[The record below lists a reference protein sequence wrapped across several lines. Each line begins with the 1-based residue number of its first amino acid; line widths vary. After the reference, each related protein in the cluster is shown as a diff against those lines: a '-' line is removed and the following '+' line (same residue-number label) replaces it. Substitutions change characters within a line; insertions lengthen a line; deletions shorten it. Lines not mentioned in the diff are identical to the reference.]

1 MGILEQLDAAAEAV
15 AAIAHGIRPD
25 QGSLATPCAGWDVQ
39 ALVTH
44 LIGSC
49 RRFKARAE
57 DRDVASL
64 PPVEPAS
71 FQQALDW
78 LVDDARQAA
87 KAWRT
92 PGALEREVDS
102 PMGRLKGTFMA
113 NITLT
118 ELVIHGWDLAHATG
132 QRPLLDESV
141 AADLLAAAKVNV
153 KPEMRGAAFGPEQAA
168 PAGASTLDQLAA
180 FLGRSV

>member
-1 MGILEQLDAAAEAV
+1 MGILDQLDVAAKAV
-15 AAIAHGIRPD
+15 ATLAHGIRPD
-25 QGSLATPCAGWDVQ
+25 QASLATPCAGWDVQ

-57 DRDVASL
+57 DRDVAQL

-78 LVDDARQAA
+78 LADDAREAA

-92 PGALEREVDS
+92 PGALERAMDS
-102 PMGRLKGTFMA
+102 PMGRLNGTFMA

-118 ELVIHGWDLAHATG
+118 ELVVHGWDLAHATG
-132 QRPLLDESV
+132 QQPLPDEGV
-141 AADLLAAAKVNV
+141 AAELLAAAKVNV
-153 KPEMRGAAFGPEQAA
+153 KPEMRGAAFGPEQPA
-168 PAGASTLDQLAA
+168 PASASTLDQLAA
-180 FLGRSV
+180 FLGRTP